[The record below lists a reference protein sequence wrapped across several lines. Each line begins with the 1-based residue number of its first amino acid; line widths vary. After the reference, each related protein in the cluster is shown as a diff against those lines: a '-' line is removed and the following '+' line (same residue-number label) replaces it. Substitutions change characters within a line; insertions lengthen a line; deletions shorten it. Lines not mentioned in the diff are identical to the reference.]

1 MLLFSEDSLDN
12 FYSDDVVVKQK
23 KTKNVG
29 AFTSVVMLLV
39 AGLFLNNTLAANISL
54 TSGGN
59 VEFGQGVQVTAAC
72 SGSSVLTLTP
82 QARFVNSSGAGSYY
96 FGSVQVSGIPSSCN
110 GSDFTINAYGASGNS
125 PIALFNSSST
135 NAVVYNNSGGAFQ
148 LGYGTTN
155 GASITSST
163 GTFTLT
169 FAEPVAL
176 SESVVTITIQ
186 SSSHTA
192 LPCVQGGDCV
202 IGEVG
207 PGGGRI
213 FYYAAAG
220 FNCGTGYTN
229 TGSPAGGLCHYL
241 EAAPTFGGGGRDAQT
256 LWAVS
261 AYQNTDVASITN
273 EASVNN
279 TSSGIGLGYKNSIA
293 IVAQNGAGSTYAA
306 GAARAYTGGSKTD
319 WYLPTSAELNQ
330 MCKWA
335 RNRPWVSDAT
345 VCTSAGTLN
354 TGPGAAGFDDS
365 SFDYWSSSEISANSA
380 RVQFFGD
387 GGQGAPNKN
396 LSKNVRP
403 IRAF

>member
-1 MLLFSEDSLDN
+1 MLI
-12 FYSDDVVVKQK
+12 
-23 KTKNVG
+23 
-29 AFTSVVMLLV
+29 V
-39 AGLFLNNTLAANISL
+39 AGLFLNNTFAANISL
-54 TSGGN
+54 TSGGS

-72 SGSSVLTLTP
+72 SGNSVLTLTP
-82 QARFVNSSGAGSYY
+82 QARFVNSSGAGGYY
-96 FGSVQVSGIPSSCN
+96 FSSVQVSGIPSSCN
-110 GSDFTINAYGASGNS
+110 GADFTINAYGTSGNT
-125 PIALFNSSST
+125 PIALFNTNSS

-155 GASITSST
+155 GASITSGS
-163 GTFTLT
+163 GTFTIT
-169 FAEPVAL
+169 FTDPVAT
-176 SESVVTITIQ
+176 SGSVGTITIQ

-213 FYYAAAG
+213 YYYAAAG
-220 FNCGTGYTN
+220 FNCGTGYTS

-241 EAAPTFGGGGRDAQT
+241 EAAPTWGGGVKDAQSI
-256 LWAVS
+256 WAIS
-261 AYQNTDVASITN
+261 AYQSTDVASITN
-273 EASVNN
+273 DASVNN
-279 TSSGIGLGYKNSIA
+279 TSSGIGLGYKNTLA
-293 IVAQNGAGSTYAA
+293 IVAQGNNTSSAA
-306 GAARAYTGGSKTD
+306 GAVRAYTGGSKTD

-335 RNRPWVSDAT
+335 RNLPWVSDAT

-365 SFDYWSSSEISANSA
+365 SYDYWSSSEISATSA

-387 GGQGAPNKN
+387 GGQGAPSKN
-396 LSKNVRP
+396 LTKNVRP

>member
-1 MLLFSEDSLDN
+1 MAKEQLRPQEDYFHDDPVKPAVKRKNYRSL
-12 FYSDDVVVKQK
+12 SS
-23 KTKNVG
+23 
-29 AFTSVVMLLV
+29 AVMLIV
-39 AGLFLNNTLAANISL
+39 AGLFINNTLAANISL
-54 TSGGN
+54 TSGGG
-59 VEFGQGVQVTAAC
+59 VEFGQGISMTTAC
-72 SGSSVLTLTP
+72 SGSQTLTVTP
-82 QARFVNSSGAGSYY
+82 QAQFVNSTGAGSYY
-96 FGSVQVSGIPSSCN
+96 FKSVRVSGIPSSCN
-110 GSDFTINAYGASGNS
+110 GSDFTINAYGVSGNS
-125 PIALFNSSST
+125 PTALFNSSST

-241 EAAPTFGGGGRDAQT
+241 EAAPTFGGGGRDAQA

-335 RNRPWVSDAT
+335 RNLPWISDAT

-354 TGPGAAGFDDS
+354 TGPGAAGFDQNNY
-365 SFDYWSSSEISANSA
+365 DYWSSSEYGSGYSFL
-380 RVQFFGD
+380 QYFGD
-387 GGQGAPNKN
+387 GGQGAQNKN
-396 LSKNVRP
+396 LIKNMRP

>member
-1 MLLFSEDSLDN
+1 MLLFPEDDRN
-12 FYSDDVVVKQK
+12 VYYSVEVTPQPK
-23 KTKNVG
+23 KTKNVR
-29 AFTSVVMLLV
+29 AFTSVVMLMV
-39 AGLFLNNTLAANISL
+39 AGLFLNNTFASNISL
-54 TSGGN
+54 TSGGK
-59 VEFGQGVQVTAAC
+59 VEFGQGVQLTAAC
-72 SGSSVLTLTP
+72 SGNSLLTLTP
-82 QARFVNSSGAGSYY
+82 QASFVNSSGAGGYY
-96 FGSVQVSGIPSSCN
+96 FSSVQVSGIPSSCN
-110 GSDFTINAYGASGNS
+110 GFDFTINAYGASGNS
-125 PIALFNSSST
+125 PIAIFNTSST

-155 GASITSST
+155 GAGITSGS

-169 FAEPVAL
+169 FTDPVAQ
-176 SESVVTITIQ
+176 SGSVVTITIQ
-186 SSSHTA
+186 SSSHTS

-213 FYYAAAG
+213 FYYASAG

-241 EAAPTFGGGGRDAQT
+241 EAAPTFGGGARDAQA

-261 AYQNTDVASITN
+261 AYQNTDVATIAN
-273 EASVNN
+273 ESSVNN
-279 TSSGIGLGYKNSIA
+279 TSSGIGLGYKNSLA
-293 IVAQNGAGSTYAA
+293 IVAQNGAGTSYAA
-306 GAARAYTGGSKTD
+306 GAARAYTGGSKAD
-319 WYLPTSAELNQ
+319 WYLPTSSELNQ

-335 RNRPWVSDAT
+335 RNQAWVSDTT
-345 VCTSAGTLN
+345 VCGSSGTLN
-354 TGPGAAGFDDS
+354 TGPGASGFDDAYY
-365 SFDYWSSSEISANSA
+365 DYWSSSEISANSA

>member
-1 MLLFSEDSLDN
+1 MAKSGNRPNEN
-12 FYSDDVVVKQK
+12 YYHDDPENQVVKR
-23 KTKNVG
+23 KNYRSL
-29 AFTSVVMLLV
+29 TSVVMLMV
-39 AGLFLNNTLAANISL
+39 AGLFLNNTFAANISL
-54 TSGGN
+54 TSGGK

-82 QARFVNSSGAGSYY
+82 QARFVNASGAGAYY
-96 FGSVQVSGIPSSCN
+96 FGSVQISGIPSSCN
-110 GSDFTINAYGASGNS
+110 GFDFTINAYGASGNS
-125 PIALFNSSST
+125 PVAIFNTSST
-135 NAVVYNNSGGAFQ
+135 SAVVYNNSGGAFQ

-155 GASITSST
+155 GASITSGS

-169 FAEPVAL
+169 FTDPVAL
-176 SESVVTITIQ
+176 SGSVGLITIQ
-186 SSSHTA
+186 SSSHAA
-192 LPCVQGGDCV
+192 LPCVQGGDCT

-207 PGGGRI
+207 PGGGRV
-213 FYYAAAG
+213 FYFAAAG

-229 TGSPAGGLCHYL
+229 TGSPVGGLCHYL
-241 EAAPTFGGGGRDAQT
+241 EAAPTWGGGGKDAQAM
-256 LWAVS
+256 WASS

-279 TSSGIGLGYKNSIA
+279 SSSGIGLGYKNTLA
-293 IVAQNGAGSTYAA
+293 IVAQGNDNTSAA
-306 GAARAYTGGSKTD
+306 GAVRAYTGGSKTD

-335 RNRPWVSDAT
+335 RNLPWVSDAT

-365 SFDYWSSSEISANSA
+365 SYDYWSSSEISANSA

-387 GGQGAPNKN
+387 GGQGNPNKS
-396 LSKNVRP
+396 LMKNVRP